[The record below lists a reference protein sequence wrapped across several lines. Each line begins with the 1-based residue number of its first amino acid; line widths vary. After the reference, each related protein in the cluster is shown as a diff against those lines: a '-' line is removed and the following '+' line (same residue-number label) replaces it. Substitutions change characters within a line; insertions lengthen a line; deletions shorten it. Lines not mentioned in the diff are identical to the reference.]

1 MATLAEFRA
10 QYPQYDAVPD
20 LALADSL
27 HQKFYAKIPKMD
39 FYKTI
44 GLGSAAAIPGAENV
58 ITGKAAPEVSMRDRI
73 MGVIETPAVLAGGL
87 ASSIAAPLATIYGE
101 LTNAAPQGSSQAIA
115 AGKAMAA
122 KAREQFYQPRTQT
135 SREILGAVG
144 EFLQP
149 ITGALPPTLG
159 AVGTSINALAPA
171 ALMQAGAV
179 ARPAISQATAP
190 VRNALANVMT
200 REQPSMVGMGAA
212 STAEDLMRQQRLEQF
227 GIRATAGERER
238 NLQKQQFESDVQRGA
253 LPGVSENVK
262 GKLGRELG
270 AFKVGQKE
278 DILNQFERMTN
289 QVVGP
294 EGKGIDRSAPRAIGN
309 IIDKQLV
316 KQYQTKLQKV
326 NDAYEDAKAS
336 GETKQ
341 IVDTSKLDQWLID
354 NAPEAISVPQ
364 IQTIGAKLKQLKEI
378 TGNQVSIDDLENL
391 YKSAGNLAEGNPSAS
406 LFMGKVKGVIN
417 EMTEGAGG
425 NLYRAA
431 RMERKQLAKDFENV
445 KRVDELLGTKAGK
458 TDRKVALDNVYDHIV
473 VDGSLEEM
481 RTVTQLLKKG
491 GKEGQQAYK
500 ELTGYTLQRMKD
512 LLLKKGDE
520 TDDIRLNNFNNFIT
534 QLDREEKLGYM
545 FGKTGRDTLLD
556 LRKSINDVMVKEPG
570 AVNYPNTAGAVLR
583 GLEVLQNLPIK
594 IPGTQTAAEFA
605 RGRQYKKQL
614 AESLKQPN
622 QLAPKQPN
630 QNNLAPPYVEIRGVG
645 STGE

>member
-1 MATLAEFRA
+1 
-10 QYPQYDAVPD
+10 
-20 LALADSL
+20 
-27 HQKFYAKIPKMD
+27 
-39 FYKTI
+39 
-44 GLGSAAAIPGAENV
+44 
-58 ITGKAAPEVSMRDRI
+58 

-101 LTNAAPQGSSQAIA
+101 LANAAPQGSPQAIA

-179 ARPAISQATAP
+179 ARPAITQATAP

-200 REQPSMVGMGAA
+200 REQPDMVGMGAA

-262 GKLGRELG
+262 AKLGKEYG

-278 DILNQFERMTN
+278 DILNQFERMTEEVGGTIDRSTPRALGTFVDKTLSN
-289 QVVGP
+289 IYTNKFKDYKAKYKLADDSGETLEQVPYQSLLDYIGTKSTTRREKLDPILNDVAELLGMNDPQKTGTISIRNLEDIYQVVG
-294 EGKGIDRSAPRAIGN
+294 
-309 IIDKQLV
+309 
-316 KQYQTKLQKV
+316 T
-326 NDAYEDAKAS
+326 AKDS
-336 GETKQ
+336 
-341 IVDTSKLDQWLID
+341 
-354 NAPEAISVPQ
+354 
-364 IQTIGAKLKQLKEI
+364 
-378 TGNQVSIDDLENL
+378 
-391 YKSAGNLAEGNPSAS
+391 PSARP
-406 LFMGKVKGVIN
+406 LKDLITKIGD
-417 EMTEGAGG
+417 GAGG
-425 NLYRAA
+425 KLYQDA
-431 RMERKQLAKDFENV
+431 RQARTQLAKEFEDV
-445 KRVDELLGTKAGK
+445 YRVDKLLGTKAGYK
-458 TDRKVALDNVYDHIV
+458 DRQVALDDVYNHII
-473 VDGSLEEM
+473 VDGPLEEM
-481 RTVTQLLKKG
+481 RTVTSLLKKTP
-491 GKEGQQAYK
+491 EGQKAYQ
-500 ELTGYTLQRMKD
+500 ELQGYTLQRMKD

-520 TDDIRLNNFNNFIT
+520 SEAVRLNNFNNFVT
-534 QLDREEKLGYM
+534 QLDREDKLSYM
-545 FGKTGRDTLLD
+545 FGKTGRDKLLD
-556 LRKSINDVMVKEPG
+556 LKQSISDVMVKEPG
-570 AVNYPNTAGAVLR
+570 AINYPNTAGAVLR
-583 GLEVLQNLPIK
+583 GLEALQNLPVK

-630 QNNLAPPYVEIRGVG
+630 QNNLAPPYFEVRGVG

>member
-20 LALADSL
+20 IKLADSL
-27 HQKFYAKIPKMD
+27 HQKFYSQIPKME

-58 ITGKAAPEVSMRDRI
+58 VTGVKLPQVSMRDRI
-73 MGVIETPAVLAGGL
+73 MGVIETPLALGATLGGGL
-87 ASSIAAPLATIYGE
+87 ISPIVGAVGTLTSGKYGTQE
-101 LTNAAPQGSSQAIA
+101 GIR
-115 AGKAMAA
+115 AGQEAMKAV
-122 KAREQFYQPRTQT
+122 QYQPRTQT
-135 SREILGAVG
+135 AREALGAVG

-159 AVGTSINALAPA
+159 AAGTTLNALAPA
-171 ALMQAGAV
+171 AMMQAGAV
-179 ARPAISQATAP
+179 ARPAITQATTP

-200 REQPSMVGMGAA
+200 REQQPGMVGMGAA
-212 STAEDLMRQQRLEQF
+212 STAEDLQRQQRFEKF
-227 GIRATAGERER
+227 NIRTTAGEREKD
-238 NLQKQQFESDVQRGA
+238 LAKQQFESDVERGA
-253 LPGVSENVK
+253 LPGVSKDVK
-262 GKLGRELG
+262 AALGREYG
-270 AFKVGQKE
+270 AFKVGQRQ
-278 DILNQFERMTN
+278 DILNQFEKMTN
-289 QVVGP
+289 QVVGE

-326 NDAYEDAKAS
+326 DDAYEAARAS

-341 IVDTSKLDQWLID
+341 VVDTAKLEQWLAD

-364 IQTIGAKLKQLKEI
+364 IQTISARLDKLKNV
-378 TGNQVSIDDLENL
+378 TGNQVTIDDLENI
-391 YKSAGNLAEGNPSAS
+391 YKSAGNLAQGNPSAAT
-406 LFMGKVKGVIN
+406 FMGQVKGVIN

-425 NLYRAA
+425 DLYRKA

-445 KRVDELLGTKAGK
+445 KRVDDLLSTKAGK

-491 GKEGQQAYK
+491 GEEGRQAYK

-512 LLLKKGDE
+512 LLLKKSDDE
-520 TDDIRLNNFNNFIT
+520 NDRIVLNKFNNFVT
-534 QLDREEKLGYM
+534 QLDREDKLEYM
-545 FGKTGRDTLLD
+545 FGKTGRDTLVD
-556 LRKSINDVMVKEPG
+556 LKKSINDVMVKEPG

-583 GLEVLQNLPIK
+583 GLEALQNLPFK

-605 RGRQYKKQL
+605 RGLQYKKQL
-614 AESLKQPN
+614 EESLKQPN
-622 QLAPKQPN
+622 QLAPKQKN
-630 QNNLAPPYVEIRGVG
+630 KNALRIDL
-645 STGE
+645 TGMANK